1 MKQKTSL
8 LSIFFTLLFAATL
21 TLTGCTAGSLTG
33 PSPDQ
38 DTEKT
43 VQADQSVNPPAMRN
57 GDNGAGR
64 GGNGPGHNTTN
75 E

>member
-1 MKQKTSL
+1 MKPKSSL

-38 DTEKT
+38 DEKT

-57 GDNGAGR
+57 GDGTGR
-64 GGNGPGHNTTN
+64 GGHGPGHNTTD